1 MGIQPFPQDEKDQAG
16 QLLFVGIEGS
26 VMDSSLGRDL
36 QRIRPGGVILF
47 GRNIKD
53 ASQVA
58 DLCRALHALSAI
70 PPFLAIDQEGGRVS
84 RLKGIFP
91 PIPANLPMSRSRDA
105 ESLIGEHGRMTGRG
119 LALLGFN
126 LNFAP
131 VLDLS
136 PADSPNGIG
145 DRAYGED
152 PETVSRLARVFL
164 DGQRE
169 AGVLGCGKH
178 FPGLGGGNV
187 DSHLDLPTIERPADA
202 MWKEDLAPYRR
213 LREELPMVM
222 VGHAYY
228 PALQG
233 TSRGPSTLSRA
244 MVTDL
249 LRSRI
254 GYPGVVVTDDLEM
267 GAVDQKRPAEDVV
280 REAIEAGNDL
290 VMYCNSWERVE
301 EAHASL
307 TRALK
312 TGRIGRA
319 RLGNTL
325 TRILALKNSLAGP
338 RQIADFDPAAF
349 GEVCRSLGSL
359 EGRLTA

>member
-1 MGIQPFPQDEKDQAG
+1 MSVQSFPQDEKDQAG
-16 QLLFVGIEGS
+16 QLLFVGFEGS
-26 VMDSSLGRDL
+26 VMNSSLERDL
-36 QRIRPGGVILF
+36 RRIRPGGIILF
-47 GRNIKD
+47 SRNLKD

-58 DLCRALHALSAI
+58 DFCRALQGLSAI

-105 ESLIGEHGRMTGRG
+105 GSLIGEHGRMTGRG

-136 PADSPNGIG
+136 AADSPNGIG

-152 PETVSRLARVFL
+152 PETVAPLARAFL
-164 DGQRE
+164 EGQRE

-187 DSHLDLPTIERPADA
+187 DSHLDLPRIERPADA
-202 MWKEDLAPYRR
+202 LWKQDLAPYRR
-213 LREELPMVM
+213 LREVLPMVM

-233 TSRGPSTLSRA
+233 STRGPATLSRA
-244 MVTDL
+244 LVTDL

-267 GAVDQKRPAEDVV
+267 GAVDQKRPAGDVV

-307 TRALK
+307 ARALK

-319 RLGNTL
+319 RLESIL
-325 TRILALKNSLAGP
+325 TRVLALKKSLAGP
-338 RQIADFDPAAF
+338 RQTPGFDAAAF
-349 GEVCRSLGSL
+349 EEVCRSLGSL

>member
-1 MGIQPFPQDEKDQAG
+1 MTLPAFPQDERDQAG
-16 QLLFVGIEGS
+16 QLLFVGVEGS
-26 VMDSSLGRDL
+26 VMDSSLERDL
-36 QRIRPGGVILF
+36 RRIRPGGIILF
-47 GRNIKD
+47 SRNLRD
-53 ASQVA
+53 APQVA
-58 DLCRALHALSAI
+58 DFCRALHSISAI

-91 PIPANLPMSRSRDA
+91 PIPANLLMSRSREA

-119 LALLGFN
+119 LAILGFN

-136 PADSPNGIG
+136 PSDSPNGIG

-152 PETVSRLARVFL
+152 PEMVSRLARVFL
-164 DGQRE
+164 DRQRE

-187 DSHLDLPTIERPADA
+187 DSHLDLPRIGRPAEA
-202 MWKEDLAPYRR
+202 LWKEDLAPYRR

-233 TSRGPSTLSRA
+233 TSRVPATLSRA

-254 GYPGVVVTDDLEM
+254 GYAGVAVTDDLEM
-267 GAVDQKRPAEDVV
+267 RAVDQKRPAGDVV

-307 TRALK
+307 ARALK

-319 RLGNTL
+319 RLQDTL
-325 TRILALKNSLAGP
+325 SRIFALKNSLAGP
-338 RQIADFDPAAF
+338 RQIPDFDAPGFA
-349 GEVCRSLGSL
+349 EVCRSLGSL